1 MMSFVELGHTQ
12 HEPKAHGRLTTSPQ
26 EKPMRNIAIISL
38 ISLGACAPEANIRS
52 GEIALCLTN
61 NSSTTLNP
69 SATATWDATGTVR
82 SITELDGSSVPG
94 LDCAEDAAYAF
105 DIEESTG
112 TVWTLAYGITDHT
125 GTQMAPSLDLVEGDM
140 VNFIFRQ
147 HQNQPDPARGFVVV
161 DGSGLVAAVDNG
173 LSGGALENSDID
185 GLKVHRGLA
194 IGDNKEECGLRSG
207 TQIEFRGSNT
217 VAIEPFS
224 SGTINIGSSN
234 FEVFAISAYFWSK
247 ADCDE
252 NVDELS
258 WAIFR

>member
-1 MMSFVELGHTQ
+1 
-12 HEPKAHGRLTTSPQ
+12 
-26 EKPMRNIAIISL
+26 MRNIAIFSF

-61 NSSTTLNP
+61 NAGATLN
-69 SATATWDATGTVR
+69 STATASWSETGTVR
-82 SITELDGSSVPG
+82 GITELDGSSVPG
-94 LDCAEDAAYAF
+94 LDCAENAAYAI

-112 TVWTLAYGITDHT
+112 TVWTLAYGITDHD
-125 GTQMAPSLDLVEGDM
+125 GTQVAPVLDLIEGDM
-140 VNFIFRQ
+140 VNFVFRQ
-147 HQNQPDPARGFVVV
+147 LQNQPDPARGFVVI
-161 DGSGLVAAVDNG
+161 DGSGLVAAIDNG
-173 LSGGALENSDID
+173 LAGGALEKEDID
-185 GLKVHRGLA
+185 GLYVHRGLA

-207 TQIEFRGSNT
+207 TQIEFRGSST

-224 SGTINIGSSN
+224 SGTVNIGASD

-247 ADCDE
+247 ANCDE

>member
-1 MMSFVELGHTQ
+1 
-12 HEPKAHGRLTTSPQ
+12 
-26 EKPMRNIAIISL
+26 MRNIAIISL
-38 ISLGACAPEANIRS
+38 ISLGACAPETNIRS

-61 NSSTTLNP
+61 DSVTTLNP
-69 SATATWDATGTVR
+69 SATASWDGTGTVR
-82 SITELDGSSVPG
+82 SITELDGSSIPG
-94 LDCAEDAAYAF
+94 LDCAEDGAYAI

-125 GTQMAPSLDLVEGDM
+125 GAQVAPSLDLMEGDM

-147 HQNQPDPARGFVVV
+147 KQNQPDPARGFVVI
-161 DGSGLVAAVDNG
+161 DGTGLVAALDNG

-185 GLKVHRGLA
+185 GLRVHRGLA

-207 TQIEFRGSNT
+207 TQIEFRGSST
-217 VAIEPFS
+217 VAVEPFNS
-224 SGTINIGSSN
+224 DTIDIGASD

-247 ADCDE
+247 ANCDE